1 MPCQAHKRP
10 AAAEHSQRDQH
21 PRGPPFPSS
30 KILHATVCELAQLR
44 RRLLA
49 GTDRALV
56 ELTRGKSLAD
66 SPPHPA
72 AVWLTPAATLEVA
85 A

>member
-1 MPCQAHKRP
+1 
-10 AAAEHSQRDQH
+10 
-21 PRGPPFPSS
+21 
-30 KILHATVCELAQLR
+30 VCELAQLR